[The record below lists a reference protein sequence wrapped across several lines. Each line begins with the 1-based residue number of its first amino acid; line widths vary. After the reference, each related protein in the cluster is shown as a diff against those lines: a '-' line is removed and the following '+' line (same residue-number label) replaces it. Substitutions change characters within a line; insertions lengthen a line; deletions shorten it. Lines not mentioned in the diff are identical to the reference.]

1 MPHAR
6 TIFATVDTLDPR
18 AVADFFAEDA
28 TMAFGNR
35 EPLVGQAAIM
45 AGNQAFMATLKG
57 LRHRILNEW
66 NVGADT
72 IAETEV
78 TYTRH
83 DDKEVAIPVVSIW
96 RARDDGLIV
105 DYRIFFDVTPLYAP

>member
-1 MPHAR
+1 MPNAR

-18 AVADFFAEDA
+18 AVTELFAQDA
-28 TMAFGNR
+28 TMVFGNR
-35 EPLVGQAAIM
+35 EPLAGREAIM
-45 AGNQAFMATLKG
+45 AGNQAFMSIVKG

-83 DDKEVAIPVVSIW
+83 DDKEVTIPVVSIW
-96 RARDDGLIV
+96 RVRDDDLIV
-105 DYRIFFDVTPLYAP
+105 NYRVFFDVAPLYAP